1 MKIDEGL
8 KKQIKKKIFDQLES
22 TKKSTVTIVTPFPLT
37 KSQADLILEKFPE
50 YQSLQLENKIDGKL
64 LGGFII
70 QAGDTIID
78 ASILGRI
85 TSLVNQLYG
94 FN

>member
-8 KKQIKKKIFDQLES
+8 KKQIKKKIFAQLES
-22 TKKSTVTIVTPFPLT
+22 SKKSTVTIVTPFPLT
-37 KSQADLILEKFPE
+37 QSQQNAILEQFPE
-50 YQSLQLENKIDGKL
+50 YKNLQLDNRVDEKL

-70 QAGDTIID
+70 KAGDSIID
-78 ASILGRI
+78 ASISGRI
-85 TSLVNQLYG
+85 TNLVNQLYG